1 MKNRINVTVAG
12 RTYVLSSN
20 DNPAYVEKVAEYV
33 NAQMNELQQATRAS
47 SVDVAIMAALN
58 IADNYYHAVNSN
70 EDLRRQLK
78 DALDE
83 KGKLESQLSEAK
95 REIVRV
101 QLGKK

>member
-1 MKNRINVTVAG
+1 MKNRITVTVAG
-12 RTYVLSSN
+12 RSYVLSSN
-20 DNPAYVEKVAEYV
+20 DNPAYVEKVADYV
-33 NAQMNELQQATRAS
+33 NAQMNEIQQATNAA

-58 IADNYYHAVNSN
+58 IADNYYHAVASN

-78 DALDE
+78 EALDE